1 LRFDCGSVIIGLLA
15 AVRARADPLI
25 FADAIAP
32 PIGRIVMT
40 FMIGRLFVC
49 VYFLAASLTSAAAQS
64 ALSWKVE
71 GKLRGEPKGASDFKK
86 SKDVS
91 GIACD
96 NATGSPRLCLVVDD
110 ETQGAQIVLLTEGEL
125 RVGEYIPL
133 TNAQFDDKPLE
144 LDAEGV
150 AFDGS
155 HFYVTGS
162 FGRARHES
170 DSKKEAK
177 NNAKAAATRQ
187 IFRIALP
194 VSAVDMKTGML
205 IDKPVITPSST
216 LAGLLQNQPE
226 IAPFYDKAL
235 KDNGLTIEGIA
246 VRDQRLYI
254 GMRGPV
260 IGTDAAVLSVAT
272 AAVFDGQEG
281 PPTLHKVALGM
292 DRSGKPRGIRD
303 MVSYRSS
310 ILVLAGPVNDP
321 PDDTPI
327 GQDDYAIY
335 LWDGDSKADRL
346 YGLKPYGKKTKPEAL
361 LPLDGD
367 AEQVR
372 LLMMFDGPDEGEPT
386 PLSILLR

>member
-1 LRFDCGSVIIGLLA
+1 
-15 AVRARADPLI
+15 
-25 FADAIAP
+25 
-32 PIGRIVMT
+32 MT
-40 FMIGRLFVC
+40 FTIGRLLVC
-49 VYFLAASLTSAAAQS
+49 VCLLAASLTSAAAQS

-86 SKDVS
+86 SEDVS

-96 NATGSPRLCLVVDD
+96 GATGSPRLCLVIDD
-110 ETQGAQIVLLTEGEL
+110 ETQGAQIVLLKEGEL

-133 TNAQFDDKPLE
+133 TNAQFDGKPLE

-150 AFDGS
+150 AFDGG

-170 DSKKEAK
+170 DSNKEAK

-194 VSAVDMKTGML
+194 ASAVDMKTGML
-205 IDKPVITPSST
+205 VDKPVITSSAS
-216 LAGLLQNQPE
+216 LARLLQYQPE

-235 KDNGLTIEGIA
+235 NDNGLTIEGIA
-246 VRDQRLYI
+246 VRDQRLYV

-260 IGTDAAVLSVAT
+260 LGAHAAVLSVAT
-272 AAVFDGQEG
+272 AALFDGKDAQ
-281 PPTLHKVALGM
+281 PTLHKIALGL
-292 DRSGKPRGIRD
+292 DRSGKSRGIRD
-303 MVSYRSS
+303 MAVYRSS

-321 PDDTPI
+321 PDDVAI
-327 GQDDYAIY
+327 RNDDYAIY
-335 LWDGDSKADRL
+335 LWDGSDKVDRL
-346 YGLKPYGKKTKPEAL
+346 YGLKAYGEESKPEAL
-361 LPLDGD
+361 LPLEGD

-372 LLMMFDGPDEGEPT
+372 LLLMFDGPDEGEPT
-386 PLSILLR
+386 PLSIKLR